1 MYSDTNKLI
10 VWQKAHE
17 LVLKIYEIT
26 KEFPREELFGLV
38 SHKKSGCIYTE

>member
-1 MYSDTNKLI
+1 MYDDTSKLI

-26 KEFPREELFGLV
+26 KDF
-38 SHKKSGCIYTE
+38 C